1 MLRRLFERD
10 EPMKMKKTV
19 VLPLG
24 TLLLFLIT
32 LAAYAL
38 TGRNE
43 FTTTLSMKVIVPLGI
58 ATAFELLSIFKGIQ
72 VLEYAAYLCGLY
84 AWLEYLSSQ
93 IYYIVN
99 VFVAIDG
106 TMFSAGFLLTTVAG
120 LLAWVFALLAAKQQ
134 TKAVDAA

>member
-1 MLRRLFERD
+1 
-10 EPMKMKKTV
+10 MKTKKTAA
-19 VLPLG
+19 LPLG
-24 TLLLFLIT
+24 TLLLLLIA

-58 ATAFELLSIFKGIQ
+58 AAVVELISLFKGLQ
-72 VLEYAAYLCGLY
+72 LLEYAAYLCGLY

-106 TMFSAGFLLTTVAG
+106 TTFSAGFLLTAVAG
-120 LLAWVFALLAAKQQ
+120 LLAWVFALLAAKQLS
-134 TKAVDAA
+134 KAADAA